1 MTAMAGAR
9 ESFVAT
15 MIGPKE
21 YPTIVMPKAA
31 TLSQSSPRM
40 SIPTSVTTPMTPIA
54 RPSARDLLIRS
65 SMPMRQPIT
74 AARMGTAAIKIAV
87 TELESR
93 ISA

>member
-1 MTAMAGAR
+1 MLLDYR
-9 ESFVAT
+9 NL
-15 MIGPKE
+15 
-21 YPTIVMPKAA
+21 PKAA

-40 SIPTSVTTPMTPIA
+40 SIPTRVTTPMTPMA

-87 TELESR
+87 HRTGESNLGVGQRTERQRDLHER
-93 ISA
+93 EHD